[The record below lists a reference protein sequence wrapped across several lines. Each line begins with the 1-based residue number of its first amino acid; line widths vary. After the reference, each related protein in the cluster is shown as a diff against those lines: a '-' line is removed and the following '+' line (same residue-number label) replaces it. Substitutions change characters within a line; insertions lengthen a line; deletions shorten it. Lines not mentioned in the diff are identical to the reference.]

1 MSLEPFVGELG
12 GMADKLTKYR
22 AKRDFTKTTEPKGR
36 PAACQGNGYLIQ
48 KHAAS
53 HLHYDLRLELDGAL
67 KSWAVPKGPSPDP
80 KDRRLA
86 MAVEDHPVAYGSFEG
101 IIPRGEYGGGTVM
114 LWDQGTWEPVGDAK
128 QGLAKGKLVF
138 KVYGQRMKGEWTLV
152 KTRSRDKRDNSWLL
166 IKHHDEEERPG
177 DNGALVNDNQTSV
190 LSGRTMDEIAADG
203 NKVWKSNRVQSAD
216 VEKPTPAP
224 KLSPKPRRGVSAEGK
239 TAKMPGFTPP
249 QLATLST
256 SAPKGAEWVH
266 EVKFDG
272 YRMVSYIDHG
282 DVTIYSRNGNDWT
295 DRFRMIAGRL
305 AAFSVDSAVM
315 DGELVVTDGHGRSD
329 FSQLKD
335 ALSKGETN
343 RLQYY
348 LFDLLYLNGHSLVEL
363 PLRERKNALQEL
375 LTKNRPANN
384 SHNIF
389 FSTDF
394 TEDADYF
401 LRNVCSM
408 QLEGIVSKRVDAP
421 YHQGRSKTWLKT
433 KCQKRQEFVVGGFT
447 LPSNGGRGV
456 GALLLGFYDGEKL
469 VYSGRVGTGFTVDSS
484 RNIRKILDKLV
495 QTDDPYSNMTVE
507 ARRGAIWVRPQL
519 VAEVEFTE
527 WTPDGRLRHPSF
539 KGLREDKPARSVV
552 KEIPVSPGAIKK
564 AIAQEAPV
572 SPGNSHKPMAK
583 TPATSKAKAASTS
596 PILYKDHAT
605 VAGIRISHPDRV
617 IYPDSDITKLKL
629 AEYYFSVADHIL
641 PHVINRSLSTVRCP
655 EGAAEPCF
663 FQRHVGLGKSPDLH
677 EVRVQV
683 KDEARNYLMIQD
695 LRGLISLVQWGVIE
709 LHPWQCSVKDLTK
722 PDRMVFDLDPD
733 PSAAWKQ
740 LMEGAYEVKQ
750 RLEQFGLKTFLKT
763 TGGKGLHIVI
773 PLTPAYSFDTIK
785 SFAKAIADSMV
796 SDNPSHY
803 VAKSSKEARKG
814 RIFVDYLRNDV
825 TSTAVAAFSARAR
838 PGATVSTPLNWTEL
852 NASLKLNTFT
862 VETVPERLARQKDPW
877 ADFFKVRQK
886 IDSKYLK
893 ALKVEF

>member
-1 MSLEPFVGELG
+1 
-12 GMADKLTKYR
+12 MADKLTKYR
-22 AKRDFTKTTEPKGR
+22 AKRDFTKTPEPKGR
-36 PAACQGNGYLIQ
+36 LDADQGNRYLIQ

-86 MAVEDHPVAYGSFEG
+86 TAVEDHPVAYGSFEG

-114 LWDQGTWEPVGDAK
+114 LWDQGTWEPVGDARES
-128 QGLAKGKLVF
+128 LANGKLVF

-152 KTRSRDKRDNSWLL
+152 KTRSRDKRGNSWLL
-166 IKHHDEEERPG
+166 IKHHDDEERPG

-203 NKVWKSNRVQSAD
+203 NKVWKTNRAQPAAE
-216 VEKPTPAP
+216 EKETPSRKVSPKRGSSTPA
-224 KLSPKPRRGVSAEGK
+224 KGK
-239 TAKMPGFTPP
+239 TEKMPGFTPP

-256 SAPKGAEWVH
+256 SAPKGSEWVH

-282 DVTIYSRNGNDWT
+282 DVTIYSRNGKDWT
-295 DRFRMIAGRL
+295 SKFRTIASRL
-305 AAFSVDSAVM
+305 AALAVDSAVV
-315 DGELVVTDGHGRSD
+315 DGELVVTDAQGRSD

-335 ALSKGETN
+335 ALSKGESN

-348 LFDLLYLNGHSLVEL
+348 LFDLLYLNGHSLVDQ

-375 LTKNRPANN
+375 LTKKGPADN

-394 TEDADYF
+394 AEDAGYF
-401 LRNVCSM
+401 LQNVCSM
-408 QLEGIVSKRVDAP
+408 KLEGMVSKRVDAP
-421 YHQGRSKTWLKT
+421 YHPGRSKTWLKT
-433 KCQKRQEFVVGGFT
+433 KCQKRQEFVIGGFT
-447 LPSNGGRGV
+447 RPSNGGTGV
-456 GALLLGFYDGEKL
+456 GALLLGFYDDGKL
-469 VYSGRVGTGFTVDSS
+469 VYSGRVGTGFTADSS
-484 RNIRKILDKLV
+484 RKIRKMLDNLV
-495 QTDDPYSNMTVE
+495 QADDPYSDMTVDG
-507 ARRGAIWVRPQL
+507 RRGAIWVRPQL

-552 KEIPVSPGAIKK
+552 KEVPVSPHAIQK
-564 AIAQEAPV
+564 AIAHEAAV
-572 SPGNSHKPMAK
+572 SAEKPHKPMAK
-583 TPATSKAKAASTS
+583 TSAASTAMAARTS
-596 PILYKDHAT
+596 SLVDKDHAT

-617 IYPDSDITKLKL
+617 IYPDSHITKLQL
-629 AEYYFSVADHIL
+629 AEYYLTVADHIL
-641 PHVINRSLSTVRCP
+641 PHVTNRPLSMVRCP
-655 EGAAEPCF
+655 EGASEPCF
-663 FQRHVGLGKSPDLH
+663 FQRHVGLGKSPHLYEV
-677 EVRVQV
+677 EVRV
-683 KDEARNYLMIQD
+683 KDEGRNYLMIQD
-695 LRGLISLVQWGVIE
+695 VKGLISLVQWGVIE
-709 LHPWQCSVKDLTK
+709 LHPWQCAVKDLTR

-740 LMEGAYEVKQ
+740 LIEGANEVKR
-750 RLEQFGLKTFLKT
+750 RLEQFGLETFLKT
-763 TGGKGLHIVI
+763 TGGKGLHVVI
-773 PLTPAYSFDTIK
+773 PLTPVYSFDTIK

-796 SDNPSHY
+796 SDNPSRY
-803 VAKSSKEARKG
+803 IAKSSKEARKG
-814 RIFVDYLRNDV
+814 RIFVDYLRNDI

-838 PGATVSTPLNWTEL
+838 PGATVSTPLKWTEL
-852 NASLKLNTFT
+852 DASLKPDTFT
-862 VETVPERLARQKDPW
+862 VETLPARLAKKKDPW

-886 IDSKYLK
+886 IDSKYLQ
-893 ALKVEF
+893 ALQVEI